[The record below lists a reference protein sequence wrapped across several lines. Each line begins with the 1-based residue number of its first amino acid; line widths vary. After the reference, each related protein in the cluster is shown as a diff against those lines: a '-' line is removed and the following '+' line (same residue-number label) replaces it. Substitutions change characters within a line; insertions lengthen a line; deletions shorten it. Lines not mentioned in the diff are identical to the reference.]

1 MQRSQD
7 RRTRIMLWI
16 LSLLV
21 VTSMSLSLVGTLVPP
36 RRATPTPIPT
46 QTPFPTR
53 TPTPTP
59 AST

>member
-1 MQRSQD
+1 VQRSQD
-7 RRTRIMLWI
+7 RKMRIMFWL

-21 VTSMSLSLVGTLVPP
+21 VASMSLSLVGTLVPP
-36 RRATPTPIPT
+36 RRVTPTPIPT

-59 AST
+59 A